1 LAKVESNPA
10 EEGVVKRRIPRW
22 SELKPMFGVA
32 APRLTRESRVAAA
45 PAIEDLRA
53 LARRRTPRAVFD
65 YVDGGAGYEESLNRS
80 RRAFRSVEFH
90 PQVLNDVSSVDTSAW
105 VVGEKVSMPVICAPT
120 GFTRMMHSAG
130 EVAVAR
136 SAQRLGI
143 PYTLSTMGTTSPESL
158 ARATPEVSRWFQLYL
173 WQNRSAS
180 RELIGRAREAGFR
193 VLMLTVDT
201 PVAGERLRDVRNG
214 LTVPPKLTFKT
225 LADMAMHPGWW
236 FDLLTTEPL
245 EFASLRNFAGTVAE
259 MVDQMFDP
267 SADIET
273 LEWVKSQWDGPVV
286 VKGIQ
291 TVEDARRIVGTGVEG
306 IVVSNHGGRQLDKAP
321 TPLEVLPGVVE
332 AVGSET
338 DVMIDGG
345 VMNGS
350 DVAAAVALG
359 ARAVLVG
366 RAYLYGLMAGGE
378 VGVARSLEILR
389 SQLTRT
395 MQLTG
400 ATDVPGLAGR
410 VVVGSSDGRL
420 SPKESD
426 RHE

>member
-1 LAKVESNPA
+1 M
-10 EEGVVKRRIPRW
+10 KRRIPKW

-32 APRLTRESRVAAA
+32 APRLTSGSRVAAA

-53 LARRRTPRAVFD
+53 LGRRRTPRAVFD
-65 YVDGGAGYEESLNRS
+65 YVDGGAGYEESLDRS
-80 RRAFRSVEFH
+80 RRAYRAVEFR
-90 PQVLNDVSSVDTSAW
+90 PQVLTDVSSVDTSTQ
-105 VVGEKVSMPVICAPT
+105 VLGESIAMPLVCAPT
-120 GFTRMMHSAG
+120 GFTRMMHVAG

-136 SAQRLGI
+136 SALRAGI

-158 ARATPEVSRWFQLYL
+158 ARAVPNVSRWFQLYL

-193 VLMLTVDT
+193 VLTLTVDT

-214 LTVPPKLTFKT
+214 LTVPPKLTFRT

-245 EFASLRNFAGTVAE
+245 EFASLSNFDGTVAE

-267 SADIET
+267 SADLET
-273 LEWVKSQWDGPVV
+273 LEWVKAQWDGPVV

-291 TVEDARRIVGTGVEG
+291 SVDDATRIVATGVDG

-321 TPLEVLPGVVE
+321 TPLDVLPGVVS
-332 AVGSET
+332 AVGSKTE
-338 DVMIDGG
+338 VMIDGG
-345 VMNGS
+345 VMNGA

-359 ARAVLVG
+359 AKAVLVG

-378 VGVARSLEILR
+378 AGASRALEILG
-389 SQLTRT
+389 SQFTRT

-400 ATDVPGLAGR
+400 ARTVAELVGR
-410 VVVGSSDGRL
+410 VDTRPS
-420 SPKESD
+420 
-426 RHE
+426 